1 MIATDTYP
9 KSAEETSKEHLR
21 ILVVD
26 DEPHIRELIREYL
39 SRFDNI
45 ETLEAANAFKALEIV
60 QTQEIDGVILD
71 IYMPGMD
78 GLELLR
84 RLKKINRHLIIILMT
99 GYPSFD
105 CLVEAIRSGASD
117 FLPKP
122 FKLTDLQLAVERLS
136 RERKLIVEN
145 LNLTAEQAVLRE
157 LNDRLKKKIR
167 EQSILFSISEALSR
181 VKSTLEL
188 YQKVTHLAHRLTEAD
203 AAFFWIA
210 NTDEAKLITM
220 AEVGER
226 KILSPYRC
234 LSLSSDSGL
243 VKVFKEGL
251 PAMYVQDS
259 RRQLQGFS
267 GSLIAVPFAIREE
280 TLGILAAARKP
291 DRPSFSEEDL
301 FTLHLL
307 VERASLNV
315 ENLILYESILLNLH
329 STLRALVT
337 TLEAKDPYTKEHSQ
351 RVTEWAVKIAKQMNL
366 PEEEIDSLR
375 FAAQLHDIGKIGIRD
390 HILMKPGRLTPEE
403 YEIIKKHPV
412 IGEEIVSHLGLLPQE
427 KAIIRHH
434 HERWDGKGYPDGLQG
449 EEIPLLSRILAVA
462 DAFDALT
469 STRPYRKAMSYEE
482 ALAELE
488 RNKWTQFDGRAVE
501 ALVKIISKES
511 DHG

>member
-1 MIATDTYP
+1 M
-9 KSAEETSKEHLR
+9 
-21 ILVVD
+21 D
-26 DEPHIRELIREYL
+26 DESHIRDLIKEYL
-39 SRFDNI
+39 ARFENI
-45 ETLEAANAFKALEIV
+45 ETFEAANAFKALEIV

-84 RLKKINRHLIIILMT
+84 RLKKINRHLVIILMT
-99 GYPSFD
+99 GYPSFE

-122 FKLTDLQLAVERLS
+122 FKLADLQLALERLT

-167 EQSILFSISEALSR
+167 EQSILFSISETLSR

-188 YQKVTHLAHRLTEAD
+188 YQKVTSLAHRLTEAD
-203 AAFFWIA
+203 TAIFWIA
-210 NTDEAKLITM
+210 DTDEKKLVSM
-220 AEVGER
+220 AEVGDQELLAQYR
-226 KILSPYRC
+226 ILS
-234 LSLSSDSGL
+234 LTSDSGL
-243 VKVFKEGL
+243 VRVFKEGL
-251 PAMYVQDS
+251 PVMYVQDS
-259 RRQLQGFS
+259 RKKLNSFK

-280 TLGILAAARKP
+280 PLGILAAARGAEGK
-291 DRPSFSEEDL
+291 SFSEEDL

-329 STLRALVT
+329 STLKALVT

-351 RVTEWAVKIAKQMNL
+351 RVTDWAVKIAKEL
-366 PEEEIDSLR
+366 KLEEAQIDSLR

-390 HILMKPGRLTPEE
+390 HILMKPGRLTKEE

-412 IGEEIVSHLGLLPQE
+412 IGEEIVSHLGLLPEE

-434 HERWDGKGYPDGLQG
+434 HERWDGKGYPDGLKE

-469 STRPYRKAMSYEE
+469 STRPYRQAMSYKE
-482 ALAELE
+482 ALEELE

-501 ALVKIISKES
+501 ALIRVISKENG
-511 DHG
+511 HE